1 MTQQSNVGAKR
12 ILLVDDD
19 IIVLRIY
26 RSGLEHLGYQVETAP
41 DGLAAIQSIRKSK
54 PDLVVLDLMMP
65 KMSGVDVLKFI
76 RSTKELK
83 SLPVVVLSNA
93 YMDEMAHQAAE
104 IGAEKALLKAGCTP
118 ARLGQTLQ
126 ELLKSDGKV
135 EEGAPLLAAP
145 THRDAPQEKGK
156 SVVGSPGQ
164 SGRGPEGLERGETD
178 GGSAP
183 TGPHQKEA
191 NPKAELR
198 WILKES
204 SKGTG
209 SELKEL
215 FDAFARAQSDSE
227 RAVRIQNLYRKVH
240 FITAAGGMAESP
252 HLATLAGV
260 TEALLFELAEKP
272 SRFSLS
278 ALRTLGD
285 SIGFLTLLLSRL
297 PDSDAAV
304 PPSKARAL
312 VVDDDA
318 LSNRL
323 VVSALRNAQLQVQSL
338 QDSRAALEWLKN
350 HDCELVLLDIEMP
363 GMDGFELCKQFRAL
377 PNHRKTPVIFVS
389 VHDDEE
395 SLDKSIQA
403 GAADLIPKPV
413 FPMELA
419 VKAILHL
426 LKAQLR

>member
-1 MTQQSNVGAKR
+1 MSQQSNVSAKR

-26 RSGLEHLGYQVETAP
+26 RGGLEHLGYQVETAP
-41 DGLAAIQSIRKSK
+41 DGLAAIQAIRKSK

-126 ELLKSDGKV
+126 ELLRSDGKI

-145 THRDAPQEKGK
+145 TYREAKPQEKQASG
-156 SVVGSPGQ
+156 VGAP
-164 SGRGPEGLERGETD
+164 SGRGPGGPERGGTD
-178 GGSAP
+178 GGSP
-183 TGPHQKEA
+183 STGPRQKEA

-227 RAVRIQNLYRKVH
+227 RALRIQNLYRKVH

-285 SIGFLTLLLSRL
+285 SIGFLTLLLGQL

-318 LSNRL
+318 ISNRL

-338 QDSRAALEWLKN
+338 QDSRAALEWLKT

-363 GMDGFELCKQFRAL
+363 GMDGFELCKQLRAL
-377 PNHRKTPVIFVS
+377 SNHRKTPVIFVS

-395 SLDKSIQA
+395 SLDKSVQA